1 MLLKKWLKVLLVV
14 LIVVFLGMQFVQP
27 ARTNPPVDASKT
39 MFATGKVPADVRA
52 ILERSCA
59 DCHSHAT
66 VWPWYSN
73 VAPVSWLLADDV
85 EHGRKQVNYS
95 VWGNYTPKR
104 AEHKLEEICEQVE
117 QGDMPPTEY
126 TLLHRSA
133 KLSDADRRRLCE
145 WSAAWRKEI
154 VVAK

>member
-14 LIVVFLGMQFVQP
+14 LIVVFVGMQFVRP
-27 ARTNPPVDASKT
+27 ARTNPPVDESKT
-39 MFATGKVPADVRA
+39 LFATGKVPADVRV

-85 EHGRKQVNYS
+85 EHGRKEVNYS
-95 VWGNYTPKR
+95 VWGDYTAKR
-104 AEHKLEEICEQVE
+104 AEHKLEEICEQVKE
-117 QGDMPPTEY
+117 GEMPLKKY
-126 TLLHRSA
+126 TFLHPSA
-133 KLSDADRRRLCE
+133 KLSDADRQRLCE
-145 WSAAWRKEI
+145 WSSAWRAEI
-154 VVAK
+154 LAAK